1 MNAMPV
7 LFSSIVILLFS
18 MIVAII
24 GNVIGI
30 GGGIMLLPF
39 FIFYLHLNSIIAT
52 GLSLFTIVL
61 STIGGTFAFIRQKTI
76 NYKLFLI
83 IISLII
89 PGVIIGSI
97 VNKFVNTQEF
107 KEILPIWVISIG
119 TFSLITAK
127 KQPLKNFNNINN
139 SENDPI
145 KHNKLTSLV
154 SFISGF
160 VSGFFGVG
168 IGAIM
173 GTYLVVVEEISARVA
188 FSTLIMVMTITSL
201 FGFLA
206 HYESAGLDLTSWIIY
221 LIPLSLGAIL
231 GSQIGAYISKIS
243 NIKTLRL
250 YQGYIILSLG
260 ISLLIVNILNIIK
273 V

>member
-1 MNAMPV
+1 
-7 LFSSIVILLFS
+7 

-24 GNVIGI
+24 GNIIGI

-39 FIFYLHLNSIIAT
+39 FIFYLHLNSIAAS

-61 STIGGTFAFIRQKTI
+61 STIGGTFAFVRQKTI

-107 KEILPIWVISIG
+107 KEILPIWVIFIG
-119 TFSLITAK
+119 TFSLITTK
-127 KQPLKNFNNINN
+127 KQPLIINN
-139 SENDPI
+139 SENDSI
-145 KHNKLTSLV
+145 QHKKLTMIV
-154 SFISGF
+154 SFVSGF

-173 GTYLVVVEEISARVA
+173 GTYLVVVEKISARIA

-201 FGFLA
+201 FGFLV

-273 V
+273 I

>member
-1 MNAMPV
+1 MNIMPI
-7 LFSSIVILLFS
+7 LFSSIVVLLFS
-18 MIVAII
+18 IIVAII
-24 GNVIGI
+24 GNIIGI

-39 FIFYLHLNSIIAT
+39 FIFYLHLNSIAAS

-107 KEILPIWVISIG
+107 KEILPIWVIFIG

-127 KQPLKNFNNINN
+127 KQPLKNINN
-139 SENDPI
+139 SGNNSI
-145 KHNKLTSLV
+145 KHSKLTSLV
-154 SFISGF
+154 SFVSGF

-173 GTYLVVVEEISARVA
+173 GTYLVVVEEISARIA

-201 FGFLA
+201 FGFLI
-206 HYESAGLDLTSWIIY
+206 HYKSAGLDLTSWIIY

-273 V
+273 I

>member
-1 MNAMPV
+1 MHIMPIV
-7 LFSSIVILLFS
+7 FSSIVVLSFS

-24 GNVIGI
+24 GNIIGI
-30 GGGIMLLPF
+30 GGGVMLLPF
-39 FIFYLHLNSIIAT
+39 FIFYLHLNSIAAS
-52 GLSLFTIVL
+52 GLSLFTIIL

-83 IISLII
+83 IISFII

-127 KQPLKNFNNINN
+127 KQPLKKMDS
-139 SENDPI
+139 SENESI
-145 KHNKLTSLV
+145 KHNKLTRLV

-168 IGAIM
+168 IGGVM
-173 GTYLVVVEEISARVA
+173 GTYLVAVEEISARIA

-201 FGFLA
+201 FGFLV
-206 HYESAGLDLTSWIIY
+206 HYESAGLNFTSWITY

-231 GSQIGAYISKIS
+231 GSQIGAYISKVS

-250 YQGYIILSLG
+250 YQGYVILSLG
-260 ISLLIVNILNIIK
+260 ISLFIVNILNIIK
-273 V
+273 I